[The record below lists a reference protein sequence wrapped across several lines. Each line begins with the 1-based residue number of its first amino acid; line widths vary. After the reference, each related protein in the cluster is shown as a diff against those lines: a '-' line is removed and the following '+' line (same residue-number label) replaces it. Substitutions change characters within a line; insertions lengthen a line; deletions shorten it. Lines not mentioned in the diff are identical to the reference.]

1 MFTGIVVELGEV
13 VALEWHGEAAV
24 IAVRAPVVSADAR
37 NGDSVA
43 VSGVCLTVT
52 GVEGDVFT
60 ADVMKETFDRSA
72 LGWLAIGDPVN
83 LEPAVTATTRLGGH
97 IVQGH
102 VDGVG
107 AVLERTPGERWED
120 VRIGLP
126 DGLSRYV
133 VQKGSIGVDG
143 VSLTVA
149 RVDERSFQVSLI
161 PTTLALTTMGRK
173 QVGALVNL
181 EVDVIAKY
189 VEKLVGVRG

>member
-13 VALEWHGEAAV
+13 VAFEWHGEGAV
-24 IAVRAPVVSADAR
+24 VAVRAPVVSADAR
-37 NGDSVA
+37 LGDSIA

-72 LGWLAIGDPVN
+72 LGSLAVGDPVN
-83 LEPAVTATTRLGGH
+83 LEPAVTAATRLGGH

-107 AVLERTPGERWED
+107 TVLERTPGERWED

-126 DGLSRYV
+126 DGLHRYV
-133 VQKGSIGVDG
+133 VEKGSIGVDG

-161 PTTLALTTMGRK
+161 PTTLALTTLGGK